1 MGMVVTD
8 FLSEHFTN
16 IMDYNFTAEAEEALD
31 DIAEGSVEW
40 QKMIGEFYHPFHET
54 VESTLKNSE
63 RNSGQRILG
72 TDPWVYESAGSVRW
86 HKSGKESM
94 YVMQAF

>member
-40 QKMIGEFYHPFHET
+40 QKMIGDSIILSMKLSNLP
-54 VESTLKNSE
+54 SKI
-63 RNSGQRILG
+63 RNGI
-72 TDPWVYESAGSVRW
+72 A
-86 HKSGKESM
+86 GKE
-94 YVMQAF
+94 F